1 MYRKIVV
8 PLDGSK
14 LAEQALEH
22 ARALAHCLGSEVIL
36 MRVMAYANY
45 DYLVTDPELSAGLR
59 EEMER
64 EACNYLEPLA
74 NVLQD
79 EGLRVGAEA
88 VVSDWT
94 GRGRDHRLCSREGCR
109 PGGDVDAWADGAVA
123 LAARKRRGPGGT
135 RRGRA
140 RVDGASHR
148 EALIFSTDNQP
159 AGDPRDGPSRSSA
172 GGRLPPL
179 DKSTSCLCRSSPGE
193 DRAAREIRTENYI
206 VELPLRAKVSIPKVA
221 PGQCVCEPYGKGGS
235 LEDEV
240 A

>member
-79 EGLRVGAEA
+79 EGLHVGAEA
-88 VVSDWT
+88 VVAT
-94 GRGRDHRLCSREGCR
+94 GPVADVIIGFVHEKGADLVVMSTHGR
-109 PGGDVDAWADGAVA
+109 
-123 LAARKRRGPGGT
+123 T
-135 RRGRA
+135 
-140 RVDGASHR
+140 
-148 EALIFSTDNQP
+148 
-159 AGDPRDGPSRSSA
+159 GPSRWLLGSVADRVVRGA
-172 GGRLPPL
+172 GVPVLMVRP
-179 DKSTSCLCRSSPGE
+179 
-193 DRAAREIRTENYI
+193 I
-206 VELPLRAKVSIPKVA
+206 VKR
-221 PGQCVCEPYGKGGS
+221 
-235 LEDEV
+235 
-240 A
+240 